1 VAEELSEDRQRLIFR
16 YMQDAV
22 RSEPA
27 EPARAAPRRPVFDV
41 VGQVDP
47 APARLDLLR
56 WRTAALVHGHP
67 QLRLALVL
75 VVMAVML
82 GWLVARG

>member
-1 VAEELSEDRQRLIFR
+1 MAKELSEDRQQLIFR
-16 YMQDAV
+16 YMQEAV

-27 EPARAAPRRPVFDV
+27 EPRPRPAAFD
-41 VGQVDP
+41 GFGRVDAP
-47 APARLDLLR
+47 SPARLDLLR

-75 VVMAVML
+75 VVMAVAV

>member
-1 VAEELSEDRQRLIFR
+1 
-16 YMQDAV
+16 MQDAV
-22 RSEPA
+22 RSEPDEQRHRSA
-27 EPARAAPRRPVFDV
+27 FDEVGHVDAPP
-41 VGQVDP
+41 P
-47 APARLDLLR
+47 PRLDLLR

-75 VVMAVML
+75 VVMAVTV

>member
-1 VAEELSEDRQRLIFR
+1 VAEQLSEDRQQLILR
-16 YMQDAV
+16 YMQDTA

-27 EPARAAPRRPVFDV
+27 EPPRRPAFDR
-41 VGQVDP
+41 VGLVDLP
-47 APARLDLLR
+47 PARLDLLR

-75 VVMAVML
+75 VVMAVTV
-82 GWLVARG
+82 GWLVAHG

>member
-27 EPARAAPRRPVFDV
+27 EPARRPVSDV

-47 APARLDLLR
+47 PPARLDLLR
-56 WRTAALVHGHP
+56 RRAAALVHGHP

>member
-1 VAEELSEDRQRLIFR
+1 MAEELSEDRQQLIFR
-16 YMQDAV
+16 YMQGAV

-27 EPARAAPRRPVFDV
+27 EPLRRPAYDGVAH
-41 VGQVDP
+41 VDAP
-47 APARLDLLR
+47 PARLDLLR
-56 WRTAALVHGHP
+56 WRAAALVHGHP

-75 VVMAVML
+75 VVVAVTV